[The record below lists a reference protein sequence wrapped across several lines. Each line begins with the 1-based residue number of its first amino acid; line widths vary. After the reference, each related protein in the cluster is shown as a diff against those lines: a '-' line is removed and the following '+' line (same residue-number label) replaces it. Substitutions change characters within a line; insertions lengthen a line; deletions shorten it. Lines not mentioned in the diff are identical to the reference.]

1 MTVSF
6 RAHPLVRLF
15 VAPRPKIDPLEAAT
29 LGASDAELAHL
40 AEGDLH
46 RIDHL
51 RHDAMMLLYGGTPE
65 TRLPL

>member
-6 RAHPLVRLF
+6 RSRSLFRLF
-15 VAPRPKIDPLEAAT
+15 AAPRPKVDAREAVT

-51 RHDAMMLLYGGTPE
+51 RHDALMLLYGGTPE
-65 TRLPL
+65 TRLPR